1 MKSKLLLT
9 VLAAGACIQAGAQ
22 NKTAVK
28 YAGTIT
34 TEDAR
39 KHLTILAGD
48 DFQGRET
55 AGPGAEKAAQYL
67 KKQYQAL
74 GLKAPVNGDFFQK
87 VDVKLKTVLAR
98 NVSVN
103 GQPLEFLKD
112 FVITPSGFSGPAASY
127 QDVVFVGYG
136 IQSDK
141 YDDLSAADL
150 EGKVAIVLNGEPK
163 SANGT
168 YLITGTDKPS
178 DWTTGRSK
186 KTMALRAKKPAL
198 IVTVD
203 PNMARYAN
211 MKSSFDRPGYVLG
224 EEKARPGAVNSI
236 TLSAA
241 AANKLL
247 APGGKTIE
255 QLKAGIDETG
265 KFAPVSVKTS
275 LSVDLKTELK
285 PTDSKNVLAYLE
297 GSDPKLKNELI
308 VISSHY
314 DHVGV
319 DENGDVF
326 NGADDDGSGT
336 TGVLEIAEAFVKA
349 KKAGKG
355 PRRSILFLN
364 VVGEEKGLL
373 GSQWY
378 SDNPVFPLANTV
390 TNLNIDMIGRVGFEY
405 KGKADS
411 ANYVYVIGSDKLSS
425 TLKEISEKANKTYT
439 NLTLD
444 YKYDD
449 PNDTERIYY
458 RSDHYN
464 FAKHGIPIIFYF
476 NGIHEDYH
484 KVTDEVKKINFGAL
498 AKRAQLVFHTAWEI
512 ANRDEKP
519 AVDRQ
524 NDMPATR

>member
-1 MKSKLLLT
+1 MKNKFLLA
-9 VLAAGACIQAGAQ
+9 VLAAGACIHASAQ
-22 NKTAVK
+22 DKTAIK

-39 KHLTILAGD
+39 KHLTILSAD
-48 DFQGRET
+48 DYQGRET
-55 AGPGAEKAAQYL
+55 GTPGAEKAAQYL

-74 GLKAPVNGDFFQK
+74 GLKGPVNGDYFQK
-87 VDVKLKTVLAR
+87 VDLKLKTVLAR

-112 FVITPSGFSGPAASY
+112 FTISPSTFSGSAATY

-136 IQSDK
+136 IQSEQ

-150 EGKVAIVLNGEPK
+150 QGKVAIVLAGEPK
-163 SANGT
+163 QSNGN

-178 DWTTGRSK
+178 EWTTARNK
-186 KTMALRAKKPAL
+186 KMMALRAKNPAL
-198 IVTVD
+198 IVTID
-203 PNMARYAN
+203 GNMARYAN
-211 MKSSFDRPGYVLG
+211 MKGAFDRPAYILG
-224 EEKARPGAVNSI
+224 EEKARPGAINSI
-236 TLSAA
+236 TLSLE
-241 AANKLL
+241 AANKLM
-247 APGGKTIE
+247 ASSGKTVE
-255 QLKAGIDETG
+255 QLKTSIDETG
-265 KFAPVSVKTS
+265 KFTPVTAKSS
-275 LSVDLKTELK
+275 LSIDLKTQLN
-285 PTDSKNVLAYLE
+285 PVDTKNVMGYLE

-319 DENGDVF
+319 DDKGDVF

-378 SDNPVFPLANTV
+378 SDHPVFPLANTV
-390 TNLNIDMIGRVGFEY
+390 TDLNIDMIGRVGFEY

-411 ANYVYVIGSDKLSS
+411 ANYVYVIGSDKLST
-425 TLKEISEKANKTYT
+425 TLKEISEQTNKTYT

-484 KVTDEVKKINFGAL
+484 KQTDEIKKINFDAL
-498 AKRAQLVFHTAWEI
+498 TKRAKLVFHTAWEL

-519 AVDRQ
+519 AVDRE

>member
-1 MKSKLLLT
+1 M
-9 VLAAGACIQAGAQ
+9 
-22 NKTAVK
+22 
-28 YAGTIT
+28 
-34 TEDAR
+34 
-39 KHLTILAGD
+39 
-48 DFQGRET
+48 
-55 AGPGAEKAAQYL
+55 
-67 KKQYQAL
+67 
-74 GLKAPVNGDFFQK
+74 
-87 VDVKLKTVLAR
+87 
-98 NVSVN
+98 
-103 GQPLEFLKD
+103 
-112 FVITPSGFSGPAASY
+112 
-127 QDVVFVGYG
+127 
-136 IQSDK
+136 
-141 YDDLSAADL
+141 
-150 EGKVAIVLNGEPK
+150 
-163 SANGT
+163 
-168 YLITGTDKPS
+168 
-178 DWTTGRSK
+178 
-186 KTMALRAKKPAL
+186 
-198 IVTVD
+198 
-203 PNMARYAN
+203 
-211 MKSSFDRPGYVLG
+211 
-224 EEKARPGAVNSI
+224 
-236 TLSAA
+236 
-241 AANKLL
+241 
-247 APGGKTIE
+247 
-255 QLKAGIDETG
+255 
-265 KFAPVSVKTS
+265 KTS
-275 LSVDLKTELK
+275 LSVDLKSELK